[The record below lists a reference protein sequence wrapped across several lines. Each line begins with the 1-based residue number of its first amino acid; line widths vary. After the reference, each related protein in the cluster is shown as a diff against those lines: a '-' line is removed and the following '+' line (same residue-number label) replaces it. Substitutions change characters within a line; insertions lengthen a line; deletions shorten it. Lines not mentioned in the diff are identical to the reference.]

1 MIDAFFTLASV
12 ATVSLECDNAEVPED
27 VRELEICAV
36 LTEGDL
42 AIDITVDVNTICDQA
57 CCEPLLIVCVY

>member
-1 MIDAFFTLASV
+1 M
-12 ATVSLECDNAEVPED
+12 SLECDNAEVPED
-27 VRELEICAV
+27 VEELEICAV